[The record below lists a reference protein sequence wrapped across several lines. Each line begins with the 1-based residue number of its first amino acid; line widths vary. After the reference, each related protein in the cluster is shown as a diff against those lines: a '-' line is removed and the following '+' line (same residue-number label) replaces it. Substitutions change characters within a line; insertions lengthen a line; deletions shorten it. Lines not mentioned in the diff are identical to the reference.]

1 MQSVA
6 PPWQYA
12 VYAVCSDPSLH
23 AVTNNTLVTCLATG
37 HGGYMLAIGNI
48 SKYLNI
54 YTSAV
59 SPPGIGREEVIPGPP
74 PCLLLPRCLVMLV
87 FTELGATL
95 YWEFKYRSW
104 LTFIMLHIQQ

>member
-1 MQSVA
+1 
-6 PPWQYA
+6 
-12 VYAVCSDPSLH
+12 
-23 AVTNNTLVTCLATG
+23 
-37 HGGYMLAIGNI
+37 MLAIGNI

-74 PCLLLPRCLVMLV
+74 PCLLMLV